1 MVQPPSDVGPPPYE
15 AMPPPQLGFIPPPM
29 PAESSMPYFPPS
41 KWHLHGRQGG
51 FPFKSPGGRCVP
63 A

>member
-15 AMPPPQLGFIPPPM
+15 AMSSPQPGFIPPSM
-29 PAESSMPYFPPS
+29 PAESSMPCFPPG

-51 FPFKSPGGRCVP
+51 FRFKPLGGRCVP